1 MIVKITNQ
9 LLKLI
14 QKCETQKTKIKALI
28 EKLELLI
35 DVTEGHILKAKEALK
50 KAKELLK

>member
-1 MIVKITNQ
+1 MIVKLTNQ
-9 LLKLI
+9 LLKLVE
-14 QKCETQKTKIKALI
+14 KTETHKAKIKVLI
-28 EKLELLI
+28 DKLELLL